1 MYTLCLFSV
10 RLLCT
15 VLIKGGPGTG
25 KGTQSEKLVKD
36 WGFVHLSAGELLR
49 AEQEREGSQYGALI
63 KKFIA
68 EGEIVPMEITVGLLQ
83 KAMEE
88 NIRKDRRKILID
100 GFPRKMDQAL
110 AFEANVCLF
119 LMLLRI
125 GLRKP
130 NCLVFGGPRGS
141 NGQTSYGKRS

>member
-1 MYTLCLFSV
+1 
-10 RLLCT
+10 
-15 VLIKGGPGTG
+15 
-25 KGTQSEKLVKD
+25 
-36 WGFVHLSAGELLR
+36 LSAGELLR

-68 EGEIVPMEITVGLLQ
+68 EGEIVPMEITVGLIQ

-110 AFEANVCLF
+110 AFEANVRF
-119 LMLLRI
+119 SLMLLTI

-130 NCLVFGGPRGS
+130 NCLVFGRSRGS
-141 NGQTSYGKRS
+141 NG